1 MNLEQYLPFDCYERE
16 WQILGAGEECE
27 KYVQLTRVEQFVPFV
42 LAVPYLLLFVYSLCI
57 VVS

>member
-27 KYVQLTRVEQFVPFV
+27 KYLQLTRVEHFVPFV
-42 LAVPYLLLFVYSLCI
+42 LAVPYLLLFVYSL
-57 VVS
+57 